1 MRNIQF
7 VIVFLLLLIHSGICR
22 ADLPVVLTKD
32 TKTFVNLMDTDLVK
46 KKNLLDCELRLV
58 GKAPHYKLIY
68 SLGEIEVPTL
78 AVKEE
83 IDHAFAYLAVK
94 ATINK
99 LPVST
104 IFIRYQADISKPYKM
119 ELNCFMSPCY
129 APVAYVMTLDRSE
142 QQVYSVLRSR
152 YAKELID
159 DSRSNTGVDHGAIMI
174 RDRPHVETPSPDGLG
189 GSDDIHKTELHYVCS
204 TEQ

>member
-1 MRNIQF
+1 
-7 VIVFLLLLIHSGICR
+7 
-22 ADLPVVLTKD
+22 
-32 TKTFVNLMDTDLVK
+32 MDTDLVK
-46 KKNLLDCELRLV
+46 KKNLLDCELRLA

-83 IDHAFAYLAVK
+83 IDHAFVYLAVK
-94 ATINK
+94 AEINK

-104 IFIRYQADISKPYKM
+104 IFIRYQADVRKPYKM
-119 ELNCFMSPCY
+119 ELNCLTSPCY
-129 APVAYVMTLDRSE
+129 APVAYVMTLDQSE

-159 DSRSNTGVDHGAIMI
+159 DSRSNAGVDHGAIMI
-174 RDRPHVETPSPDGLG
+174 RDRPRVETPSPDGLG
-189 GSDDIHKTELHYVCS
+189 GSDDIHKTELHYVCA
-204 TEQ
+204 TE